1 MLGLPVSLNVRLL
14 FDNRYADQPA
24 IVEMCPKRTSYEL
37 IVSNAQE
44 TLDLFQDSVRGR
56 IVLQQHV
63 VFPLQRDEPC
73 AGNSCGDLASW
84 KRSLFLRQAS
94 FQPTP
99 SVAKLSALGDDFLQ
113 IAYSFE

>member
-14 FDNRYADQPA
+14 FDNRY
-24 IVEMCPKRTSYEL
+24 
-37 IVSNAQE
+37 E